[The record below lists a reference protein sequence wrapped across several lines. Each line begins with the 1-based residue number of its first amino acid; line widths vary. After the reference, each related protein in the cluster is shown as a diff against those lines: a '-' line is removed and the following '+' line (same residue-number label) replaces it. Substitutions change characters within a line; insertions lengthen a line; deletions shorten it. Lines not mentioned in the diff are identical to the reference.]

1 MTVVQAWIGHLGTVV
16 LAVVLAGVIARRRY
30 RIWYSFAVFLV
41 ITLSSAV
48 LIMAWPARFYTQ
60 EFWRAKETAFSVLR
74 FATALELAY
83 RVFRSF
89 PGAITT
95 LRWALFFVSVATLV
109 AVIAASTGGTDYR
122 AFLAE
127 MQPRV
132 LYGSIWLF
140 TAIAALILWY
150 RLPVDPFQ
158 KAVLLSYV
166 PFLLIF
172 TVTVNAMGSRV
183 SEQLGDSMRYLYQI
197 AYLALIVHWA
207 RAAWRRTEAPARPPE
222 VRPPTVRPPVREPL
236 SA

>member
-1 MTVVQAWIGHLGTVV
+1 MTAVQVWIGHVGTGVLG
-16 LAVVLAGVIARRRY
+16 VVLAGVIARRRY
-30 RIWYSFAVFLV
+30 RTWYSFAVFLA
-41 ITLSSAV
+41 ITLASA
-48 LIMAWPARFYTQ
+48 LMITAWPDRFYTH

-89 PGAITT
+89 PGATAT
-95 LRWALFFVSVATLV
+95 LRWTMLFVLIATLG
-109 AVIAASTGGTDYR
+109 AVIAASTGSTDYR

-172 TVTVNAMGSRV
+172 TVTVNAMGSRI
-183 SEQLGDSMRYLYQI
+183 SERFGDTMRYLYQV
-197 AYLALIVHWA
+197 AYLVVIVCWAL
-207 RAAWRRTEAPARPPE
+207 AAWRRAEAPARPPE
-222 VRPPTVRPPVREPL
+222 MRPPSLRPRIGEPL